1 MSPERRRRPL
11 SRTSARLANAAVVGV
26 ALILL
31 TAACGHQP
39 AAPVAIAPPPPR
51 PPAGAPPA
59 PQPTADGPCSYLS
72 AAAVQ
77 AANGE
82 RVRAVRVSTPGPQQP
97 YPACFFLTTG
107 GDVQLR
113 SWVVVATPQV
123 AHATVDAAAPV
134 GTSDLAQLPGGWS
147 GGSAP
152 SADGA
157 VFAVSRAGT
166 AVVVTTNQHQ
176 TISARRIASQVIAAL
191 NL

>member
-1 MSPERRRRPL
+1 MSPARRRRQL
-11 SRTSARLANAAVVGV
+11 SRTSARNANAAVVGV
-26 ALILL
+26 ALTLL
-31 TAACGHQP
+31 TAACDHPP
-39 AAPVAIAPPPPR
+39 AAPAIEP
-51 PPAGAPPA
+51 PPAGAPLIGPQIT

-82 RVRAVRVSTPGPQQP
+82 RVRAVRVSAPGPHQP

-113 SWVVVATPQV
+113 SWIVVATPQV

-134 GTSDLAQLPGGWS
+134 STSDPAQFPGGWS

-152 SADGA
+152 TADGA

-176 TISARRIASQVIAAL
+176 TISARQIASQVIAAL